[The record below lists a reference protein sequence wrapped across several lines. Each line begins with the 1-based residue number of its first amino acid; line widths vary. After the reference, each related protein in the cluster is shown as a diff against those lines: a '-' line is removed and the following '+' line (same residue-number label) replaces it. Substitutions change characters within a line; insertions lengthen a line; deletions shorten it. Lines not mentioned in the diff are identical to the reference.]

1 MYVEMEF
8 KTMTFS
14 IENSLQMGSQVYP
27 DRGNSMIA
35 GNNRYMKLLIDARYT
50 LTNLSCCIVACGS

>member
-1 MYVEMEF
+1 MYVGMEF

-35 GNNRYMKLLIDARYT
+35 GNNRYMKLFIDAGYM
-50 LTNLSCCIVACGS
+50 LTNWVVA